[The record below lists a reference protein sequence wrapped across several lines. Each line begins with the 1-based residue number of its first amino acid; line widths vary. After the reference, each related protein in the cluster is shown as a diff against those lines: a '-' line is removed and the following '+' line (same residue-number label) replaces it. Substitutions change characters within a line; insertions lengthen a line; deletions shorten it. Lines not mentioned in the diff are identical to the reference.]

1 MKSACVVVGLLAVV
15 VTGCGPAAAPAAMS
29 GTTTAQTTPTLAP
42 APAIDAAP
50 ADATPAVEPSTGPPV
65 LEEQPSA
72 SPETPVGS
80 DMPGPAPT
88 PDLRTFRTAPAP
100 AGLARIPL
108 PDDVAEIR
116 ALFEQMPA
124 EVAGLPRWT
133 QRDPTT
139 PAPAGV
145 AHGVGYG
152 EDRRFSNHR
161 VPLLAVNALDLS
173 QHDFFPPNWSA
184 GQVLAQMSSHFE
196 EIKEGGRDG
205 DLIWAQH
212 ATVISTA
219 ESTERYTVY
228 TLRWG
233 GLDSSWMFTLEADTP
248 EHRDALL
255 GAVIA
260 AASGTEQ

>member
-1 MKSACVVVGLLAVV
+1 MKSACLVIGIVAVV
-15 VTGCGPAAAPAAMS
+15 VIGCGPAAAPVAIS
-29 GTTTAQTTPTLAP
+29 GTATAQTTPPLAP
-42 APAIDAAP
+42 ATATDAVRAG
-50 ADATPAVEPSTGPPV
+50 ATPAVEPSTGPPV

-72 SPETPVGS
+72 SPETRVGS

-108 PDDVAEIR
+108 RDDLAEIR
-116 ALFEQMPA
+116 ALFEHLPA

-133 QRDPTT
+133 QLDPTT

-145 AHGVGYG
+145 GYGVGYG
-152 EDRRFSNHR
+152 EDRRFSTHR
-161 VPLLAVNALDLS
+161 VPLLAFNALDLS
-173 QHDFFPPNWSA
+173 QHDFFPPNSSA
-184 GQVLAQMSSHFE
+184 GQVLARMLSNGE

-212 ATVISTA
+212 DTVIGTA

-233 GLDSSWMFTLEADTP
+233 GIASSWMFTIQADTP

-260 AASGTEQ
+260 AASGTAQ